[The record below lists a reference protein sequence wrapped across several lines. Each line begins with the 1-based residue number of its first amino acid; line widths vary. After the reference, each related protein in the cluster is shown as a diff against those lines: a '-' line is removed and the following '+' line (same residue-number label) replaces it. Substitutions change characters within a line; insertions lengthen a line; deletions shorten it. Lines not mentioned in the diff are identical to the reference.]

1 MSTRYP
7 LWQARLFAPEDLSG
21 GTGGGTPSA
30 ELPGG
35 TPNPTDFFE
44 GLQLDAEDREW
55 STKAGIKDARSLFD
69 FARDR
74 HREIG
79 HRPFRRPADDAS
91 DEDKADY
98 RSSLLKEL
106 GTPDKAESY
115 ELAPPADMPEHV
127 PYDSELGDWFRQA
140 AFDSG
145 LPADSAQTLHD
156 KFVGRMIEQAG
167 GNLEAVQAEA
177 TKIVAD
183 ATAELETSFGAKHGT
198 PEYDA
203 QTEIGFRAIKHF
215 GGDKLIEELV
225 KAGDF
230 LPDPAKEGQYLVTRA
245 ALLST
250 FATMGKELLASGGL
264 PEGDPAVSG
273 NPFADGKDLNL
284 TKQSEIIQRS
294 KPEAVSLIRRAGKQ
308 PENWGL

>member
-1 MSTRYP
+1 MS
-7 LWQARLFAPEDLSG
+7 PEDLSG
-21 GTGGGTPSA
+21 GTGGGDPLA
-30 ELPGG
+30 DPPAPLN
-35 TPNPTDFFE
+35 PNDPFE

-55 STKAGIKDARSLFD
+55 VTSAGIKDERSLFD

-91 DEDKADY
+91 DEDKASY

-140 AFDSG
+140 AFESG

-198 PEYDA
+198 PEYEA
-203 QTEIGFRAIKHF
+203 QAEIGFRAIKHF
-215 GGDKLIEELV
+215 GGDKLIQELV
-225 KAGDF
+225 SAGDF

-245 ALLST
+245 SLLST

-264 PEGDPAVSG
+264 PQGDPTVTE
-273 NPFADGKDLNL
+273 NPFADGPGLSM
-284 TKQSEIIQRS
+284 TKQSEIIQHD
-294 KPEAVSLIRRAGKQ
+294 KDKAVRLIRRAGKQ
-308 PENWGL
+308 PVNWGL